1 MDSTTLVYADLN
13 LARIQ
18 EPKQESPPSLS
29 PDTCRCPRWHRLALK
44 FGCAGLILLVL
55 VVIGLS
61 VLVLSVQKSSV
72 QKICVDVQENRTT
85 NTTVSNTW
93 KESLADC
100 NRKGATLQL
109 IQDQEELKFLQDL
122 IKKEY
127 NSFWIGLSYTLPD
140 MKWKWINGSTLN
152 SDVLKI
158 TGDTENGSC
167 AVLSVGEG
175 KVISESCASDN
186 RWICQKELNRETPC
200 NDS

>member
-18 EPKQESPPSLS
+18 EPKHDSPPSLS

-55 VVIGLS
+55 VVIGLC

-72 QKICVDVQENRTT
+72 QKICADVQENRTH
-85 NTTVSNTW
+85 TTVSNTW
-93 KESLADC
+93 EEGQADC
-100 NRKGATLQL
+100 GRKGATLLL
-109 IQDQEELKFLQDL
+109 IQDQEELRFLLDS
-122 IKKEY
+122 IKEKY
-127 NSFWIGLSYTLPD
+127 NSFWIGLRFTLPD
-140 MKWKWINGSTLN
+140 MNWKWINGTTFN

-158 TGDTENGSC
+158 TGVTENGSC
-167 AVLSVGEG
+167 ATISGD
-175 KVISESCASDN
+175 KVTSESCSTDN
-186 RWICQKELNRETPC
+186 RWICQKELNHKTPS